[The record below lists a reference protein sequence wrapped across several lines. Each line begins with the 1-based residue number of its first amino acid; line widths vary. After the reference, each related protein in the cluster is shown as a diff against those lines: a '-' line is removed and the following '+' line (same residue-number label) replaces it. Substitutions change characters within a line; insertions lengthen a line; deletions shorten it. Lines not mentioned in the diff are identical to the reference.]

1 LPNRPTRVLISGGLV
16 LVVALLLPLGTP
28 TAVGQGKEPV
38 YVGVRVCS
46 ECHKG
51 AEAGH
56 QFSLWRLSKHAKA
69 HATLSHPESEEIA
82 RRSGIP
88 EAPLEARVCLGCH
101 TTGADAEE
109 WRRDETFLIKDG
121 VQCETCHGP
130 GSEYIDAEVMQNREL
145 AMERGLA
152 MPTRQTCMVCHGPK
166 GSHEVVLG
174 PSPWEYETARAII
187 AHPRPAQ
194 PVGDPSGSDADR
206 PLAGSAHR
214 FVGVMSCATCHAGS
228 EMGFQYSKWRMGP
241 HAGAYAR
248 LATPLARQM
257 AVAAGTVGD
266 PQASGECLRCHVTG
280 AGYDAES
287 FVPGFDI
294 GDGVQCESCHG
305 PGADYLPAAVM
316 LDRAGARQAGLQKP
330 SARVCAECHEP
341 AHGKPFDIS
350 SALTE
355 IAHPKEPVLVG
366 AINEPEYKTPINLTL
381 TPDGRELW
389 IACEASSSTI
399 VVDAASRTKL
409 AEIPVGG
416 QPHDVAFSPDG
427 RRAYVTNRL
436 DDSLSVIDVA
446 SREVVRTIP
455 VGDEPHGVIVDGPG
469 RHIYVLNSGLGSISV
484 IDAQTLEEVKRLTAS
499 RLPWSL
505 ALSPDG
511 KKIVVTNTLSR
522 FVEPRTELM
531 SELTVIDTERGV
543 VEDRRVAPGTN
554 LLQGVAW
561 HPSGDYAVFTLN
573 RTKNLV
579 PMTRLLQGWTITNG
593 MGLVWRDGRVDQVLL
608 DQPDLAFPDAAD
620 IAVTPDGRHA
630 LVTSTGSDRL
640 AVVDLEKLVTM
651 LEEASPHERVRVFP
665 NHLGKPV
672 EFVTTYIPTG
682 TSPRGVTI
690 SGDGGTAYVANT
702 LDDSVT
708 VVDLTSLQ
716 AVERIDLGGPEEIT
730 KTRLGEQLFH
740 SANIAFR
747 RQFSCHT
754 CHPDGHV
761 DGITYDIEPDGIGVN
776 PVDNRTLR
784 GIFDTAPFKWT
795 GLNQTLQRQ
804 CGPRLAVFFTRIDPF
819 TPAELEAL
827 ELYITTIP
835 RPPNRHRALGA
846 PLTEAQRK
854 GKALYERTVT
864 NGGRP
869 PPPTGR
875 CINCH
880 PGPLYTDRQKH
891 DVGTK
896 TPLDR
901 EGVFDTPHL
910 TNIYDSA
917 PYLHDGTAETLEEI
931 WTRFNPDDQHG
942 VTNDMTKDELNH
954 LIEYIKT
961 L

>member
-1 LPNRPTRVLISGGLV
+1 VGNSRQRGLVGGGLV
-16 LVVALLLPLGTP
+16 LFVALLFLAGTP
-28 TAVGQGKEPV
+28 VAVGQEKEPV

-46 ECHKG
+46 ECHDAPG
-51 AEAGH
+51 AGH
-56 QFSLWRLSKHAKA
+56 QFSVWRLSKHAKA
-69 HATLSHPESEEIA
+69 HATLTLPESEEIA

-88 EAPLEARVCLGCH
+88 EPPLEARVCLGCH

-109 WRRDETFLIKDG
+109 WRRDETFLIEDG

-130 GSEYIDAEVMQNREL
+130 GSEYIDSDVMRNREL
-145 AMERGLA
+145 AMERGLV
-152 MPTRQTCMVCHGPK
+152 MPTRQSCMICHGPK
-166 GSHEVVLG
+166 GSHEAVLE

-194 PVGDPSGSDADR
+194 PVGDPSNSVQSR
-206 PLAGSAHR
+206 WSEQSAHR
-214 FVGVMSCATCHAGS
+214 FAGVTACGACHAGA
-228 EMGFQYSKWRMGP
+228 EMGFQSSRWRMGP

-248 LATPLARQM
+248 LATPPAREM
-257 AVAAGTVGD
+257 AAAAGVDDD
-266 PQASGECLRCHVTG
+266 PQERIECLRCHATG
-280 AGYDAES
+280 AGFSAES
-287 FVPGFDI
+287 FAPGFDI
-294 GDGVQCESCHG
+294 REGVQCESCHG
-305 PGADYLPAAVM
+305 PGADYLSETVM
-316 LDRAGARQAGLQKP
+316 LDPVAARQAGLQEP
-330 SARVCAECHEP
+330 TAEVCTGCHEP
-341 AHGKPFDIS
+341 AHGKPFDID
-350 SALTE
+350 AAMIE
-355 IAHPKEPVLVG
+355 IDHPKNPVLVG
-366 AINEPEYKTPINLTL
+366 VSGEPEYKTPINIALS
-381 TPDGRELW
+381 PDGQELW

-399 VVDAASRTKL
+399 VVDTGSRTKV

-436 DDSLSVIDVA
+436 DDSLSVIDVD
-446 SREVVRTIP
+446 SRQVVRTIP
-455 VGDEPHGVIVDGPG
+455 VGDEPHGVLTDKEG
-469 RHIYVLNSGLGSISV
+469 RTLYVLNSGLGSISV
-484 IDAQTLEEVKRLTAS
+484 IDTQTLEEVKRLTAS

-511 KKIVVTNTLSR
+511 KKLVVTNTLSR

-531 SELTVIDTERGV
+531 SELTLIDTERGV
-543 VEDRRVAPGTN
+543 VEDRRVARGTN

-579 PMTRLLQGWTITNG
+579 PMTRLLQGWTVTNG

-640 AVVDLEKLVTM
+640 AVVDLEKLVAM
-651 LEEASPHERVRVFP
+651 LAEASPQERERVFP

-672 EFVTTYIPTG
+672 EFVNAYIPTG
-682 TSPRGVTI
+682 ISPRGVTI

-702 LDDSVT
+702 LDDSIT
-708 VVDLTSLQ
+708 VVDLNRLE
-716 AVERIDLGGPEEIT
+716 AVERIDLGGPAEIT
-730 KTRLGEQLFH
+730 KTRLGERLFH

-795 GLNQTLQRQ
+795 GLNPNLQRQ

-819 TPAELEAL
+819 TPEELEAV

-835 RPPNRHRALGA
+835 RPPNRYRALGA
-846 PLTEAQRK
+846 PLTEAQRQ
-854 GKALYERTVT
+854 GKALFERSVT
-864 NGGRP
+864 NDGRP
-869 PPPTGR
+869 IPSTGR
-875 CINCH
+875 CISCH

-896 TPLDR
+896 SPLDT
-901 EGVFDTPHL
+901 EGIFDTPHL

-917 PYLHDGTAETLEEI
+917 PYLHDGTAESLEEI
-931 WTRFNPDDQHG
+931 WTRFNPDDRHG